1 MIDKKTLLIID
12 SILLIF
18 IFLILTFFL
27 RNSFK
32 EKEIRPGKTP
42 IVFNNSE
49 KTKVFAE
56 IARSFQER
64 QTGLMFRTSLV
75 EDEGMIF
82 VFDKE
87 DRYTFWMKN
96 TLIPLDMIF
105 ISKDKKVIE
114 CLEEVQPCK
123 QDPCPSYGTNKE
135 LTMFILEVNSGFC
148 RKHKI
153 NVGNSLIFDL

>member
-1 MIDKKTLLIID
+1 MIDKKNLLIID

-18 IFLILTFFL
+18 IFVVLTFFL
-27 RNSFK
+27 RSGFK
-32 EKEIRPGKTP
+32 EKETRSGKTP
-42 IVFNNSE
+42 IVFENLE

-56 IARSFQER
+56 IAKSFQER
-64 QTGLMFRTSLV
+64 QAGLMFKTSLI
-75 EDEGMIF
+75 EDEGMLF

-114 CLEEVQPCK
+114 CLQDVQPCK
-123 QDPCPSYGTNKE
+123 TDPCPSYGTNKQSS
-135 LTMFILEVNSGFC
+135 MFTLEVNSGFC
-148 RKHKI
+148 KKNKI
-153 NVGNSLIFDL
+153 SAGTRLIFDL